1 MRESYLSRL
10 EKLDPI
16 IIQEFRRTQK
26 SLAIPDDLQQY
37 IIQISD
43 AFEISKHEG
52 SVTRAAKEI
61 CLRHPNLTLPTA
73 KKRYYDAITYFHV
86 NNNVSNEVWDHYYAD
101 KFEDL
106 AKLCLVKH
114 KYEAAGRFFSK
125 SHELRTKE
133 SDSINPEDLKPPVF
147 IITDKL
153 SPEDLGFENK
163 NLQEIASKA
172 AQGKYA
178 EIINSLPIDKEE
190 KEKLYRDAGIED
202 VEYLELDD
210 E

>member
-1 MRESYLSRL
+1 MRESYLARL
-10 EKLDPI
+10 EKIDSEV
-16 IIQEFRRTQK
+16 IQEFRKTK
-26 SLAIPDDLQQY
+26 HSLVIPSDLQQY
-37 IIQISD
+37 ILQISA
-43 AFEISKHEG
+43 AFEIAKYEG
-52 SVTRAAKEI
+52 SVTRAAKKI
-61 CLRHPNLTLPTA
+61 CVQFPHLNLPTA

-106 AKLCLVKH
+106 AKLCLAKN
-114 KYEAAGRFFSK
+114 KDEAAGRFFAK
-125 SHELRTKE
+125 AHELRTKE

-172 AQGKYA
+172 TQGKYA
-178 EIINSLPIDKEE
+178 EIINSLPIDKQE
-190 KEKLYRDAGIED
+190 KEQLFQDAGIED
-202 VEYLELDD
+202 VDFEDVSNE
-210 E
+210 